1 MMNQRP
7 GFPVHKSALLT
18 VPSPTVKMGTIERE

>member
-1 MMNQRP
+1 VNQGL
-7 GFPVHKSALLT
+7 GFAVHKSALLT